1 MSTVAIY
8 SLILSTNFS
17 QQLHN
22 LKIIYNMPLERYQPF
37 KTKTFICLIQT
48 KNNCSGT
55 KKIKLLSLLQHK
67 TVVSLQCY
75 SCTLHWSEYQKQAD
89 TVWIILKYVL
99 SNY

>member
-1 MSTVAIY
+1 MSTVATY
-8 SLILSTNFS
+8 SLILSTNFL
-17 QQLHN
+17 QQLQN

-75 SCTLHWSEYQKQAD
+75 SYTGVNTKSKLI
-89 TVWIILKYVL
+89 TV
-99 SNY
+99 